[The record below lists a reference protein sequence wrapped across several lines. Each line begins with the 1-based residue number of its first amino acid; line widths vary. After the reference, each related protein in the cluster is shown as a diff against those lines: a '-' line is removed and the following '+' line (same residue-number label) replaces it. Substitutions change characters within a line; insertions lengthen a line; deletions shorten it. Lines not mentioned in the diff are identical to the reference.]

1 MRTWN
6 SRRRVALGSSRR
18 ITTTTTTIT
27 IIATQES
34 ELVPVLFPPFGNK
47 KVFSLFFVCVKRN
60 HLCVPNGGFV
70 NGIMAFFPSLFALCY
85 AQLYWPKQKKWF
97 QRRDDDGWCSS
108 KLFTFYMFVER
119 LTILAL
125 SASFIQ
131 MSYRVVCHYRSELLL
146 RVKKCSSHLDIFWF
160 IGVLMLWMGRQKSKL
175 LKVCSICY
183 SIRNFPQWKFH
194 SVVGLCTTHFT

>member
-1 MRTWN
+1 M
-6 SRRRVALGSSRR
+6 ALGSSRR

-85 AQLYWPKQKKWF
+85 AQTL
-97 QRRDDDGWCSS
+97 
-108 KLFTFYMFVER
+108 
-119 LTILAL
+119 LTEAEEVISTQGMMMAD
-125 SASFIQ
+125 APQ
-131 MSYRVVCHYRSELLL
+131 SY
-146 RVKKCSSHLDIFWF
+146 SH
-160 IGVLMLWMGRQKSKL
+160 
-175 LKVCSICY
+175 SIC
-183 SIRNFPQWKFH
+183 
-194 SVVGLCTTHFT
+194 L

>member
-1 MRTWN
+1 MLGCSLHMIIFRSLGKDNINYSTQLIEVKWNVRTWN

-97 QRRDDDGWCSS
+97 QRRGW
-108 KLFTFYMFVER
+108 
-119 LTILAL
+119 
-125 SASFIQ
+125 
-131 MSYRVVCHYRSELLL
+131 
-146 RVKKCSSHLDIFWF
+146 WW
-160 IGVLMLWMGRQKSKL
+160 LML
-175 LKVCSICY
+175 LKAIHILYVCREIDNISSQRVI
-183 SIRNFPQWKFH
+183 H
-194 SVVGLCTTHFT
+194 SNEL

>member
-183 SIRNFPQWKFH
+183 SIRNFSTMKIP
-194 SVVGLCTTHFT
+194 

>member
-18 ITTTTTTIT
+18 ITTTTTTTTIT

-85 AQLYWPKQKKWF
+85 AQLYWPKQKKKWF
-97 QRRDDDGWCSS
+97 QRRGW
-108 KLFTFYMFVER
+108 
-119 LTILAL
+119 
-125 SASFIQ
+125 
-131 MSYRVVCHYRSELLL
+131 
-146 RVKKCSSHLDIFWF
+146 WW
-160 IGVLMLWMGRQKSKL
+160 LML
-175 LKVCSICY
+175 LKAIHILYVCREIDNISSQRVI
-183 SIRNFPQWKFH
+183 H
-194 SVVGLCTTHFT
+194 SNEL

>member
-1 MRTWN
+1 MPNSIDR
-6 SRRRVALGSSRR
+6 SRRSDFNAG
-18 ITTTTTTIT
+18 
-27 IIATQES
+27 
-34 ELVPVLFPPFGNK
+34 
-47 KVFSLFFVCVKRN
+47 
-60 HLCVPNGGFV
+60 
-70 NGIMAFFPSLFALCY
+70 
-85 AQLYWPKQKKWF
+85 
-97 QRRDDDGWCSS
+97 DDDGWCSS

-183 SIRNFPQWKFH
+183 SIRNFSTMKHSRHMYHTFH
-194 SVVGLCTTHFT
+194 IKHWHFAFLKKYYLWDMHVKLHDFWTFVGVLNSTV

>member
-18 ITTTTTTIT
+18 ITTTTTTTTIT

-183 SIRNFPQWKFH
+183 SIRNFSTMKIP
-194 SVVGLCTTHFT
+194 

>member
-146 RVKKCSSHLDIFWF
+146 RVKKCSSHLDIFDLLVCECCKWE
-160 IGVLMLWMGRQKSKL
+160 GKNRNCSKCAQY
-175 LKVCSICY
+175 VT
-183 SIRNFPQWKFH
+183 Q
-194 SVVGLCTTHFT
+194 